1 MPFSENAMNALV
13 EIFKSDRLT
22 HTDLAEDGGVLL
34 DIAGHQVLSLN
45 EVGMFLVNLIHRD
58 GGTAE
63 QLTQRV
69 VAEFEVDETT
79 ARTDV
84 DQFLSELA
92 RFLRVAQ

>member
-1 MPFSENAMNALV
+1 MPLSENSMNALI
-13 EIFKSDRLT
+13 EILKSDRLT
-22 HTDLAEDGGVLL
+22 HTDLAEDGGVML
-34 DIAGHQVLSLN
+34 DIAGHQVFSLN
-45 EVGMFLVNLIHRD
+45 EVGMFIINFIRRD

-92 RFLRVAQ
+92 RFLRVSQ

>member
-1 MPFSENAMNALV
+1 
-13 EIFKSDRLT
+13 
-22 HTDLAEDGGVLL
+22 
-34 DIAGHQVLSLN
+34 
-45 EVGMFLVNLIHRD
+45 MFLINFIRRD

-63 QLTQRV
+63 QLTQHV

-92 RFLRVAQ
+92 RFLRVSQ